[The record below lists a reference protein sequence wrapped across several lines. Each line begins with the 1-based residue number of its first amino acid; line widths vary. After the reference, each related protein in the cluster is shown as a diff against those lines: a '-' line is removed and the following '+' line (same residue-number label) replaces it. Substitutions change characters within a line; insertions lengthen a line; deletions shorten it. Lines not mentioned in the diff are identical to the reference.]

1 MSELIVPAWAWGL
14 LAGVMLVLIAIDL
27 FAHRGDRVDSRGRA
41 LVWSVVWIAAA
52 VGFGGFVAVWFGA
65 AAAEQFFAA
74 YLLEKSLSV
83 DNLFLFV
90 VIFGALG
97 IPPSEQRRV
106 LTWGILGALVTRG
119 VFIALG
125 AAMLHRWHEITY
137 VFGAILVITAF
148 KMLRG
153 GDGTSSRML
162 DWLERHLPWTRERS
176 GHHFVV
182 RRAGRWLATPL
193 LVALLAIELTD
204 VVFALDSIPA
214 AFAVSEEP
222 FVIYSSNVFAVLGL
236 RALYVVLFGALA
248 QLRYLK
254 YGLSAVLAFAGARM
268 LAAPWIAIGPLVSVG
283 AIAVMIGAAMLAS
296 VIAARRE
303 RTSARCHELPDSMR
317 PQPRHMRAPPPQ

>member
-1 MSELIVPAWAWGL
+1 
-14 LAGVMLVLIAIDL
+14 MLVLISIDL
-27 FAHRGDRVDSRGRA
+27 FAHRGDRIDSRGRA

-52 VGFGGFVAVWFGA
+52 VGFGVFVAAWFGA
-65 AAAEQFFAA
+65 ATAEQFFAA

-97 IPPSEQRRV
+97 IPASEQRRV
-106 LTWGILGALVTRG
+106 LTWGIIGALVTRG

-125 AAMLHRWHEITY
+125 AVMLHRWHEITY
-137 VFGAILVITAF
+137 VFGAILVITAL
-148 KMLRG
+148 KMLRD
-153 GDGTSSRML
+153 GDGTPGRAL
-162 DWLERHLPWTRERS
+162 VWLERHLPWTRERS

-236 RALYVVLFGALA
+236 RALYVVLLGAIA
-248 QLRYLK
+248 DLRYLK
-254 YGLSAVLAFAGARM
+254 YGLSAVIAFAGAKM
-268 LAAPWIAIGPLVSVG
+268 LVVPWIAISPLVSVG
-283 AIAVMIGAAMLAS
+283 VIALVIGAAVIAS
-296 VIAARRE
+296 VVATRRE
-303 RTSARCHELPDSMR
+303 RTVSAAR
-317 PQPRHMRAPPPQ
+317 

>member
-1 MSELIVPAWAWGL
+1 MPELVVPAWAWAL
-14 LAGVMLVLIAIDL
+14 LAGVMLLLIAIDL
-27 FAHRGDRVDSRGRA
+27 IAHRGDQIDSRRRA
-41 LVWSVVWIAAA
+41 LVWSVVWIGAA
-52 VGFGGFVAVWFGA
+52 VGFGGLVAAWFGA

-90 VIFGALG
+90 VVFGALG
-97 IPPSEQRRV
+97 IPPAEQRRV

-125 AAMLHRWHEITY
+125 AAILHRWHEITY
-137 VFGAILVITAF
+137 VFGAILVVTAL
-148 KMLRG
+148 KMLWG
-153 GDGTSSRML
+153 GDATPGRL
-162 DWLERHLPWTRERS
+162 LGWLERYLPWTRERS

-214 AFAVSEEP
+214 AFAVSDEP
-222 FVIYSSNVFAVLGL
+222 FVIYSSNLFAVLGL
-236 RALYVVLFGALA
+236 RALYVVLVGALV

-254 YGLSAVLAFAGARM
+254 YGLSAVLAFAGAKM
-268 LAAPWIAIGPLVSVG
+268 LAAPWIAITPIVSV
-283 AIAVMIGAAMLAS
+283 AVIAGVIGAAAGAS
-296 VIAARRE
+296 VFASRRE
-303 RTSARCHELPDSMR
+303 RTLLR
-317 PQPRHMRAPPPQ
+317 